1 MFTANDDLSIYATRG
16 DTVFFAVAADD
27 VATEQPYKFNSGD
40 LLRIKIFGKK
50 DAENVVMQKDFPIT
64 GELDSV
70 AVILTEE
77 DTKFGPVISKPTD
90 YWYEVELNPN
100 TNPQTIIGYD
110 EDGPKV
116 FKLFPEGDDIPEY
129 VPEPEEIPVVDE
141 ELDGTSTRPVQN
153 SAIVRAITT
162 ITGAFND
169 TKKEFAEQAA
179 AFISKANDNNAE
191 LAAERARIDNFM
203 TGAAA
208 DDAELVDIRVGAD
221 GVTYASAGT
230 AVRGQIGAINKAAS
244 KKYLFE
250 LGGLVG
256 DTGNLESNR
265 IRMRTFIPCYN
276 NTFKIT
282 DVSLPTDVEKATVVG
297 FFNGSF
303 VANLYSAITYD
314 GNSITVNIDSAYT
327 VDELGLCFK
336 RSDNTAFETED
347 VLGSYIKHSAAA
359 EDFTNQLERLNECV
373 FITKKPVRGVVGADG
388 KFNFN
393 DVALSTEFLPCEG
406 AEFVLKG
413 MTDFVLLR
421 CVGFGTNKEYSVIQP
436 KYQNGAYI
444 VSVNGFESVAFSFY
458 KDVNGGVYETITEED
473 YAKASFSYMSSLNE
487 LSKSITDVYEKVDFG
502 RTKLVALGDSITYG
516 FIPRNTVGY
525 PGQLNSFAKLTADYF
540 GMTFENH
547 GVSGSTVAFVAGASP
562 MCQRVELM
570 PDDADVVVFMGGT
583 NDIRKGVALGTMDD
597 RENNTFYGALHMVM
611 SALYEKYIVRQDF
624 ESAKKTKVVICTPIK
639 LLDNY
644 YADRQGEG
652 ILVDLSPWV
661 AAIKEVAN
669 YYSLPV
675 LDFYNLSMINPHLNR
690 TVKGTE
696 EGYTGYYNPHIT
708 DGTHP
713 TQEGA
718 QIMANALIS
727 FLKSI

>member
-1 MFTANDDLSIYATRG
+1 MFTINDDLSIYATRG
-16 DTVFFAVAADD
+16 DVVFFSVAANN
-27 VATEQPYKFNSGD
+27 EHGEPYIFQAGD
-40 LLRIKIFGKK
+40 LLRVKVFGKK
-50 DAENVVMQKDFPIT
+50 DAENVVLQKDIPIT
-64 GELDSV
+64 GNLETV

-77 DTKFGPVISKPTD
+77 DTKIGEVISKPTD

-110 EDGPKV
+110 EDGPKI

-129 VPEPEEIPVVDE
+129 EPEPEEIPVVDE

-153 SAIVRAITT
+153 QAIVRAVNT

-169 TKKEFAEQAA
+169 TKKELKKQAA
-179 AFISKANDNNAE
+179 AITAKANDINGE
-191 LAAERARIDNFM
+191 LIAERARIDNFVS
-203 TGAAA
+203 GAAA
-208 DDAELVDIRVGAD
+208 DDDEIVDVRVGAD
-221 GVTYASAGT
+221 GVTYASAGS
-230 AVRGQIGAINKAAS
+230 AVRGQISALNKSTS
-244 KKYLFE
+244 KKYGFE
-250 LGGLVG
+250 FGGLAG
-256 DTGNLESNR
+256 DTGELESNR

-282 DVSLPTDVEKATVVG
+282 DVALPTGVEKATAVG

-303 VANLYSAITYD
+303 VANLYSAITFD
-314 GNSITVNIDSAYT
+314 GNSIAVNIDSAYI

-336 RSDNTAFETED
+336 RSDNTAFEVED
-347 VLGSYIKHSAAA
+347 IVGSYIKHIATA
-359 EDFTNQLERLNECV
+359 EDFAKQFERFNECV
-373 FITKKPVRGVVGADG
+373 FITKKPIRGVVGVDG
-388 KFNFN
+388 KLNFN
-393 DVALSTEFLPCEG
+393 DIALSTDFLPCQG

-413 MTDFVLLR
+413 MSDFVLLR

-436 KYQNGAYI
+436 KYQNGAYV
-444 VSVNGFESVAFSFY
+444 VSVDGFESVAFSFY
-458 KDVNGGVYETITEED
+458 KNVNGGVYEAITEED
-473 YAKASFSYMSSLNE
+473 YAKANFSYMSSLNE
-487 LSKSITDVYEKVDFG
+487 LSKSITDVYKKVDFG
-502 RTKLVALGDSITYG
+502 GTKLAALGDSVTYG

-525 PGQLNSFAKLTADYF
+525 PGQLDSFAKLTADYF

-547 GVSGSTVAFVAGASP
+547 GVSGSTVAFVEDASP
-562 MCQRVELM
+562 MCQRVGLM

-583 NDIRKGVALGTMDD
+583 NDFRKGVVLGTMDD
-597 RENNTFYGALHMVM
+597 RGSDTFYGALHMVM
-611 SALYEKYIVRQDF
+611 SALYEKYIVSQSV
-624 ESAKKTKVVICTPIK
+624 ESAMNTKVVVCTPIK

-652 ILVDLSPWV
+652 ILANLSPWV

-696 EGYTGYYNPHIT
+696 TGYTGYYNPHIT

-718 QIMANALIS
+718 RLMANALIS